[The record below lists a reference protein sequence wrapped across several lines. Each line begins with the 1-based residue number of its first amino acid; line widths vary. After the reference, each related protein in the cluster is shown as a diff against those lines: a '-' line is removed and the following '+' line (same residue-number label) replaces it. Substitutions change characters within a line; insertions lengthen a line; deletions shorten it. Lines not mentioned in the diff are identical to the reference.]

1 MSPVRCTGYSGAR
14 AGHMLFADK
23 CRQAWAAGRPQSCV
37 GCAAVLPRPRSTR
50 ATLFAGM
57 TPAATATEPDVGGTT
72 PVGRLPDPNYAPR
85 VRAERLIATGRV
97 VLAAFSLL
105 AVWIAPPTPAGHTNA
120 TTLLLAAYLG
130 YALMLALVAWFAYAR
145 VLRFGLLT
153 HALDLALFSLFVYL
167 AEGPAS
173 PFCTYFVC
181 ALVAATLRW
190 QSRGALWTAA
200 MAVLAFNAV
209 GLYAAQVIRD
219 PNFELDRFFTRSAY
233 LVVLPA
239 CLQPWARTKSG
250 GVTNWP
256 AWQPG

>member
-1 MSPVRCTGYSGAR
+1 
-14 AGHMLFADK
+14 MLFAVK
-23 CRQAWAAGRPQSCV
+23 CRQSWAAGRPQSCV

-105 AVWIAPPTPAGHTNA
+105 AVWIAPPPSAGHTNA

-130 YALMLALVAWFAYAR
+130 YALVLALVAWFAYAR

-167 AEGPAS
+167 SEVPAS
-173 PFCTYFVC
+173 PFLLYFSLPLWLGTWLC
-181 ALVAATLRW
+181 P
-190 QSRGALWTAA
+190 ALWD
-200 MAVLAFNAV
+200 
-209 GLYAAQVIRD
+209 IWR
-219 PNFELDRFFTRSAY
+219 
-233 LVVLPA
+233 LP
-239 CLQPWARTKSG
+239 LP
-250 GVTNWP
+250 V
-256 AWQPG
+256 